1 MKTKDK
7 ILWIFGAVFLICL
20 IAWGICVAVTGSD
33 YYNYSGY
40 VLEIKE
46 NKKNQIV
53 LTTIS
58 GDKTSEFV
66 LKWSSR
72 KKYEKDVREI
82 TVGDS
87 VLLSTT
93 RFSHTDIK
101 KISIDDGYSTEG
113 KLIYVNEAD
122 APLVLAVN
130 SSTGLK
136 YLVSIDYHT
145 YYNNAVNG
153 ATGNKVRIYHA
164 YPIHE
169 QSVSVLSNA
178 YSIISED
185 SELMIEEIAFIESK
199 GYTVK
204 E

>member
-7 ILWIFGAVFLICL
+7 LLWAFGAVFLIVL
-20 IAWGICVAVTGSD
+20 IVWGICVAVTGSD

-66 LKWSSR
+66 LKWFSR

-122 APLVLAVN
+122 TPFILTVDA
-130 SSTGLK
+130 STNQK
-136 YLVSIDYHT
+136 YLVKIEYIG
-145 YYNNAVNG
+145 YIGEIIG
-153 ATGNKVRIYHA
+153 ATGDEIRIYHY

-169 QSVSVLSNA
+169 QSIGVHSDAYMIVSDEA
-178 YSIISED
+178 
-185 SELMIEEIAFIESK
+185 ELTIEEIAFIAAK

-204 E
+204 G

>member
-7 ILWIFGAVFLICL
+7 LLWAFGAVFLIAL
-20 IAWGICVAVTGSD
+20 IIWGICEAAGSD
-33 YYNYSGY
+33 FYNYDGY
-40 VLEIKE
+40 ITEIRRNE
-46 NKKNQIV
+46 KNQTV

-82 TVGDS
+82 TVGDY
-87 VLLSTT
+87 VMLSTT
-93 RFSHTDIK
+93 RFSHADIK
-101 KISIDDGYSTEG
+101 KISIDEGYSTEG

-122 APLVLAVN
+122 SPFILSVGASADQR
-130 SSTGLK
+130 
-136 YLVSIDYHT
+136 YLIEIEYIGEL
-145 YYNNAVNG
+145 NG
-153 ATGNKVRIYHA
+153 MIGDKIRIYHY

-169 QSVSVLSNA
+169 QSGGVLSDA
-178 YSIISED
+178 YRIISDE
-185 SELMIEEIAFIESK
+185 SELTIEEIAFIAAK

-204 E
+204 G

>member
-20 IAWGICVAVTGSD
+20 IAWGICDTVIGSN
-33 YYNYSGY
+33 YYNYAGY

-46 NKKNQIV
+46 NEKNQTVI
-53 LTTIS
+53 TTVS
-58 GDKTSEFV
+58 GDKISEFV
-66 LKWSSR
+66 LKWHSR
-72 KKYEKDVREI
+72 KRFEKEEREI
-82 TVGDS
+82 TVGDY
-87 VLLSTT
+87 VMLSTT
-93 RFSHTDIK
+93 RFSDTDVK
-101 KISIDDGYSTEG
+101 KMSIDDGYSTEG

-185 SELMIEEIAFIESK
+185 SELTIEEIAFIESK